1 MFENITI
8 RDSNTLAR
16 VTDLKTTQ
24 PTVKITPIQSTTRG
38 GGTGVLGHFIK
49 S

>member
-24 PTVKITPIQSTTRG
+24 PTVKITPTTRG